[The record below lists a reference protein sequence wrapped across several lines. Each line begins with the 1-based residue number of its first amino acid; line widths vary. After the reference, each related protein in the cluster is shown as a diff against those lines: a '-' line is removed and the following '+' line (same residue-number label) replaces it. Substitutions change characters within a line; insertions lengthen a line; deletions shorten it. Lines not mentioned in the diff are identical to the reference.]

1 MLNERDDQYDGS
13 DDSEYHFSDEE
24 VGYET
29 EADAA
34 KPVVVEPEKNPLA
47 NLTQS
52 KRMLISLGV
61 FFVLVFVVYKMVAP
75 STKAPSTD
83 ITPAATQAPLS
94 QAAPAAAAPS
104 PQPSAAPVQTP
115 ALVPAT
121 NAMPAAPAAPTTMQA
136 SPDASS
142 MPAAPAPAS
151 TEATPG
157 VQQASMTAPPTMGN
171 MVSQASAAAEQAPQQ
186 AAPVVNT
193 TPVTNTPV
201 MNSIDARAAQVS
213 ATNEQ
218 LMAQL
223 QADYAQRLADYQAQN
238 KSLQDEVKTLNTRVA
253 SMEAE
258 MSQLVQ
264 TLTKAFQNNA
274 PADGGSADV
283 AATTDTGAAGAPAAA
298 DIKLPYSVQAIIPGR
313 AWLRG
318 DNGDTLTV
326 TEGDTIK
333 DVGQVSKIDPY
344 NGIVE
349 IKVGSKTVTLSYG
362 NSG

>member
-1 MLNERDDQYDGS
+1 MLNEHEDKYDGS

-34 KPVVVEPEKNPLA
+34 KPVVVAPEKNPLA

-61 FFVLVFVVYKMVAP
+61 FLALVFVVYKMVAP
-75 STKAPSTD
+75 SSTPPSTD
-83 ITPAATQAPLS
+83 ITPASTPAPLS
-94 QAAPAAAAPS
+94 QAAPATPAPSAQPAAA
-104 PQPSAAPVQTP
+104 VQTP
-115 ALVPAT
+115 ALVPAAPT
-121 NAMPAAPAAPTTMQA
+121 PAAPAAPTTSAA
-136 SPDASS
+136 ST
-142 MPAAPAPAS
+142 MPAAPAPA
-151 TEATPG
+151 EASPG
-157 VQQASMTAPPTMGN
+157 VQQAAMTAPPTMGN
-171 MVSQASAAAEQAPQQ
+171 VVSQASTAADQMAQQ
-186 AAPVVNT
+186 MPAS
-193 TPVTNTPV
+193 TPV

-223 QADYAQRLADYQAQN
+223 QADYAQRLTDYQTQN
-238 KSLQDEVKTLNTRVA
+238 KALQDQVEALNKRVA
-253 SMEAE
+253 GMETE

-264 TLTKAFQNNA
+264 TLTKEFQNNA
-274 PADGGSADV
+274 PADASADASAAPDASAPV
-283 AATTDTGAAGAPAAA
+283 AAP

-313 AWLRG
+313 AWLRA

-326 TEGDTIK
+326 TEGDVIK

-349 IKVGSKTVTLSYG
+349 IKVGNKTVTLSYG
-362 NSG
+362 NNG

>member
-1 MLNERDDQYDGS
+1 MLNERDDKYDGS

-34 KPVVVEPEKNPLA
+34 KPVVVAPEKNPLA
-47 NLTQS
+47 SLTQS

-83 ITPAATQAPLS
+83 ITPATTSAPLS
-94 QAAPAAAAPS
+94 QAAPTAAAPS
-104 PQPSAAPVQTP
+104 PQPTAATMQTP

-121 NAMPAAPAAPTTMQA
+121 NPMPAAPAAPTTTQA
-136 SPDASS
+136 SPDANS
-142 MPAAPAPAS
+142 MPAAPAPA
-151 TEATPG
+151 EATPG
-157 VQQASMTAPPTMGN
+157 VQQAAMTAPPTMGN
-171 MVSQASAAAEQAPQQ
+171 VVSQATAAAEQMAQQ
-186 AAPVVNT
+186 AAPVVNNVPT
-193 TPVTNTPV
+193 TNTPM

-223 QADYAQRLADYQAQN
+223 QADYAQRLTDYQTQN
-238 KSLQDEVKTLNTRVA
+238 KALQDEVETLNKRVA
-253 SMEAE
+253 SMETE

-264 TLTKAFQNNA
+264 TLTKEFQNNA
-274 PADGGSADV
+274 PADGGSADA
-283 AATTDTGAAGAPAAA
+283 AATTDTSGAAAPAAA

-313 AWLRG
+313 AWLRA

-362 NSG
+362 NNG

>member
-1 MLNERDDQYDGS
+1 MLNEHDDKYDGL
-13 DDSEYHFSDEE
+13 DESEYHFSDEE

-34 KPVVVEPEKNPLA
+34 KPMVVASEKNPLA
-47 NLTQS
+47 TLTQS

-75 STKAPSTD
+75 ATKAPSTD
-83 ITPAATQAPLS
+83 ITPASTSAPLS
-94 QAAPAAAAPS
+94 QAAPVTAPA
-104 PQPSAAPVQTP
+104 PQQPAVAMQTP
-115 ALVPAT
+115 ALVPASQ
-121 NAMPAAPAAPTTMQA
+121 APAAPVAPTV
-136 SPDASS
+136 
-142 MPAAPAPAS
+142 AAPATTQAAAPETMTAPAP
-151 TEATPG
+151 TEATQG
-157 VQQASMTAPPTMGN
+157 VQQAAMTAPPTMGN
-171 MVSQASAAAEQAPQQ
+171 VVSQATAAAEQVAQQ
-186 AAPVVNT
+186 AAPVMNAMPT
-193 TPVTNTPV
+193 TNTPM
-201 MNSIDARAAQVS
+201 MNSLDARTAQVS

-223 QADYAQRLADYQAQN
+223 QADYAQRLTDYQNQN
-238 KSLQDEVKTLNTRVA
+238 KALQDEVRTLNNRVA
-253 SMEAE
+253 SMETE

-264 TLTKAFQNNA
+264 TLTKEFQNNT
-274 PADGGSADV
+274 PADGTSTDV
-283 AATTDTGAAGAPAAA
+283 AATPDANAGTAVA

-313 AWLRG
+313 AWLRA

-362 NSG
+362 NNG